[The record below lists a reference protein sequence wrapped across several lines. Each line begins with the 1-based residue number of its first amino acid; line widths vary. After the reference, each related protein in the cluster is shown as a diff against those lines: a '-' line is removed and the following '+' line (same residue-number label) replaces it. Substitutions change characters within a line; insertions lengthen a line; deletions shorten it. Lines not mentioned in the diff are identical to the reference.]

1 MKGFLLMAD
10 NLSLVV
16 VGFLSGFV
24 VIIVLTTTAYTKL
37 SIVFFIIRNALGL
50 QQSPPNMVLHT
61 FALVLAIY
69 ISMPVYYNMYKV
81 VTSAD
86 REPQNVEE
94 WIGLLSKTSKPVV
107 TFLEKNTDVEHKNY
121 FAEVTK
127 DIWRGSE
134 LKADRNSLVILIP
147 SFMITEL
154 TKAFEIGF
162 LLYIPFIAVDIILT
176 TILMAMGMMM
186 INPSVLSV
194 PFKLL
199 LFVMIGGWTKLV
211 QGLVYTYGV

>member
-1 MKGFLLMAD
+1 MAD
-10 NLSLVV
+10 NLSFVAI
-16 VGFLSGFV
+16 GFLSGLV
-24 VIIVLTTTAYTKL
+24 VITVLSTTAYTKL

-69 ISMPVYYNMYKV
+69 ISMPVF
-81 VTSAD
+81 TSVYDVAMSRD
-86 REPQNVEE
+86 SQPKSVQDWGE
-94 WIGLLSKTSKPVV
+94 LLTDSSKPIIN
-107 TFLEKNTDVEHKNY
+107 FLKKNTDEAHKEY
-121 FAEVTK
+121 FAAITSEVWK
-127 DIWRGSE
+127 GSG
-134 LKADRNSLVILIP
+134 LKANQDDLVILVP

-154 TKAFEIGF
+154 TRAFEIGF
-162 LLYIPFIAVDIILT
+162 LLYLPFIAIDIILT

-186 INPSVLSV
+186 VPPSMLGV
-194 PFKLL
+194 PLKLL